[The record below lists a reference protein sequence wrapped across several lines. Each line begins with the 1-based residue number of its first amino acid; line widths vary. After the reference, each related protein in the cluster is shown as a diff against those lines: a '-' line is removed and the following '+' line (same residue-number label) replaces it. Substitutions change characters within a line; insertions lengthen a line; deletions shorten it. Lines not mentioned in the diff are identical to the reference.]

1 MSTGPVTMKKTRN
14 GMKKGKPNVTRSV
27 SDALKK
33 LKNRRASQE
42 NLDNAGLENG
52 SKKIQDT
59 TILENLGIPAEVL

>member
-33 LKNRRASQE
+33 LKNR
-42 NLDNAGLENG
+42 
-52 SKKIQDT
+52 KKK
-59 TILENLGIPAEVL
+59 